1 MLVILL
7 SVEKTERFPKKLEK
21 MHNFLYFLI
30 KLSQKG
36 LPFFLFYIKIF
47 KINKQIAFAP
57 RKKAA

>member
-1 MLVILL
+1 
-7 SVEKTERFPKKLEK
+7 
-21 MHNFLYFLI
+21 MHKFLYFLI